1 MSESNFWKIVKR
13 NLPSDCHATRIENRN
28 GGGVP
33 DVHLIW
39 NGFAFWIELKV
50 MKGNKILLS
59 PHQVAWN
66 TAYCKNKG
74 VSFVLV
80 RDLRDKSLYLFDGI
94 RASELFDIGIDTKY
108 LYHGSCFKELFSVI
122 GSGRV

>member
-1 MSESNFWKIVKR
+1 MSESNFWKTVKR
-13 NLPSDCHATRIENRN
+13 NLPSDCHATRIENRH

-33 DVHLIW
+33 DIHIVW

-50 MKGNKILLS
+50 IKGNKVLLS

-66 TAYCKNKG
+66 TAYCKKGG

-80 RDLRDKSLYLFDGI
+80 QVPKQKRIVLFYAI
-94 RASELFDIGIDTKY
+94 RASEVFDLG
-108 LYHGSCFKELFSVI
+108 LGA
-122 GSGRV
+122 

>member
-1 MSESNFWKIVKR
+1 MSESNFWKTVKR
-13 NLPSDCHATRIENRN
+13 NLPSDCFATRIENRN

-39 NGFAFWIELKV
+39 NGLSFWIELKV
-50 MKGNKILLS
+50 SKGNKVLLS

-66 TAYCKNKG
+66 TAYCKKGG

-80 RDLRDKSLYLFDGI
+80 KVPKQKSIVLFDGI
-94 RASELFDIGIDTKY
+94 RASEVFDLGLGAKSMY
-108 LYHGSCFKELFSVI
+108 QGSCFKELFSVI
-122 GSGRV
+122 GSGRD